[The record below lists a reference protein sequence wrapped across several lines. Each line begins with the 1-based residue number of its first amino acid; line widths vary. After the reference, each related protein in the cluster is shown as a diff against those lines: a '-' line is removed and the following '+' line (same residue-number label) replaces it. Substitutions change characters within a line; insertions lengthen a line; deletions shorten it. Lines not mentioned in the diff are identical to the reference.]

1 MPGATKDGMPII
13 GANFVGPKDN
23 APRSSNLQS
32 KKIEESLEEIAKIA
46 APTDPDG
53 EEKVLSQEEQYFKNL
68 ADRKID
74 IKEARHVMEQMVT
87 KGYYEES
94 FKIGPAT
101 LTLRTRVYED
111 MVRAQ
116 QRLDQERPEYATA
129 VQELLN
135 RYNTAAS
142 LVRYGDHYFDHPD
155 PLTATEEELEKAFE
169 PRLRLLKRLPLYVSL
184 KMQQFCFDFDQK
196 MIAIFGE
203 GAPQDF

>member
-32 KKIEESLEEIAKIA
+32 KKIEESLEEISKIA

-53 EEKVLSQEEQYFKNL
+53 EEKVLSQEEQYLKNL
-68 ADRKID
+68 ADRKIE

-111 MVRAQ
+111 MMRS
-116 QRLDQERPEYATA
+116 QRMLEVERPEYATA

-142 LVRYGDHYFDHPD
+142 LVRYGDHYFEHVD
-155 PLTATEEELEKAFE
+155 PMTASEEDMDKAFE
-169 PRLRLLKRLPLYVSL
+169 PRLRFLRRQPQYVTL